1 MSRGGRPSDLAV
13 DARVANL
20 KLLGD
25 ARAAVSSAVVKLCG
39 YRPTE
44 AAVHLAQ
51 AQRQLLALERE
62 LTDDR

>member
-1 MSRGGRPSDLAV
+1 MSRRRTTDLQA

-25 ARAAVSSAVVKLCG
+25 ARVSVSSAVVKLCG

-51 AQRQLLALERE
+51 AQRQLLALEKE
-62 LTDDR
+62 LTDER